1 MRLGTL
7 VASLALVLSVAACSG
22 GTTATADRAADAL
35 TKTVY
40 ANDFKGTTSQ
50 LDASTKNQ
58 VTRASV
64 GALSDLMHR
73 LGAYKGVSVMAQDPA
88 KNEYTYNATFDHGT
102 LIVAIRMDA
111 NGGVAAYH
119 VFAPH

>member
-1 MRLGTL
+1 MTSVVLGL
-7 VASLALVLSVAACSG
+7 CVAACSS
-22 GTTATADRAADAL
+22 GTNATADHAADAV
-35 TKTVY
+35 TRTVY
-40 ANDFKGTTSQ
+40 ANDFKGTTAQ
-50 LDASTKNQ
+50 LDTSTRGE

-73 LGAYKGVSVMAQDPA
+73 MGAYKGIALMAQNPA
-88 KNEYTYNATFDHGT
+88 KNDYTYTATFDHGS

>member
-1 MRLGTL
+1 MLGL
-7 VASLALVLSVAACSG
+7 CVAACSSSAN
-22 GTTATADRAADAL
+22 ATADHAADAV

-40 ANDFKGTTSQ
+40 ANDFRGTTAQ
-50 LDASTKNQ
+50 LDASTRGE

-73 LGAYKGVSVMAQDPA
+73 MGAYKGVALMAQDPA
-88 KNEYTYNATFDHGT
+88 KNDYTYTATFEHGT

-111 NGGVAAYH
+111 KGGVAAYH

>member
-1 MRLGTL
+1 MRLGTI
-7 VASLALVLSVAACSG
+7 VASVALIVSIAACSG
-22 GTTATADRAADAL
+22 GTNSTADHAADAV

-40 ANDFKGTTSQ
+40 ANDFRGTTAQ
-50 LDASTKNQ
+50 LDASTKSE

-73 LGAYKGVSVMAQDPA
+73 MGAYKGVALMAQNPA
-88 KNEYTYNATFDHGT
+88 KNEYTYTATFDHGT

-111 NGGVAAYH
+111 KGGVAAYH